1 MAEWDQAFDWLRG
14 RKKIVFLAN
23 GEEIPDACVQALEDL
38 ERRWPGAT
46 LPQARGA
53 IVSVVLKAYHKKN
66 LDVPE
71 T

>member
-1 MAEWDQAFDWLRG
+1 M
-14 RKKIVFLAN
+14 FLAN